1 MAAGRTPAPG
11 RPGSPGYVPQF
22 KRQRWWKR
30 QDAPRTVFLYCCLFL
45 FAVWVLAPIAFTVQS
60 SFAPAGSMT
69 AQPPNWIPRTIT
81 FDNYASVF
89 GSATDKSGQYTS
101 EQGGR
106 MWSALFNSAMIGLLV
121 AFSNLVIGGLAGY
134 AYSRYQ
140 FRGSRAG
147 FLFLLATRVVPG
159 IALVV
164 PFYALFRM
172 AGLINTPW
180 SLIIAYNIFTLPL
193 SIWLLKSYFDH
204 LPREIE
210 EAASVDG
217 AGRWR
222 TLVIIVM
229 PLARPG
235 LVATGL
241 LVFLEAWSE
250 FFFAVVLTNQ
260 LTVPPLLAGYQS
272 LQTFTWNTLA
282 AATVISL
289 IPPVLL
295 AVIFQR
301 YIVSGL
307 SAGSAK

>member
-1 MAAGRTPAPG
+1 MATLQHPLPPHT
-11 RPGSPGYVPQF
+11 RPIPTFRKV
-22 KRQRWWKR
+22 RWYQR
-30 QDAPRTVFLYCCLFL
+30 QDRWRTVFIYICFVV
-45 FAVWVLAPIAFTVQS
+45 FAVWTIAPILFTVQS
-60 SFAPAGSMT
+60 SFTTPGEMA
-69 AQPPNWIPRTIT
+69 AQPPHWIPRNVTL
-81 FDNYASVF
+81 DNYAAVF

-101 EQGGR
+101 DQGGR
-106 MWSALFNSAMIGLLV
+106 MWSALFHSAMIGLLV
-121 AFSNLVIGGLAGY
+121 TATNLIIGGLAGY
-134 AYSRYQ
+134 AYSRYR

-159 IALVV
+159 MALVV
-164 PFYALFRM
+164 PFYALFRQ

-180 SLIIAYNIFTLPL
+180 ALVLTYLIFTLPL

-217 AGRWR
+217 ASRLR
-222 TLVIIVM
+222 QLLVIVA

-241 LVFLEAWSE
+241 LVFLESWSE

-260 LTVPPLLAGYQS
+260 MTVPPLLAGYQS

-307 SAGSAK
+307 AAGSVK

>member
-1 MAAGRTPAPG
+1 MATARAPYSGPTFRKTPWY
-11 RPGSPGYVPQF
+11 R
-22 KRQRWWKR
+22 R
-30 QDAPRTVFLYCCLFL
+30 QDAPRTVFLYICFTL
-45 FAVWVLAPIAFTVQS
+45 FAVWVIAPIAFTVQS
-60 SFAPAGSMT
+60 SFSNPGEMA
-69 AQPPNWIPRTIT
+69 AQPPHWIPQNPTL
-81 FDNYASVF
+81 DNYWSVF
-89 GSATDKSGQYTS
+89 NSATDASGQYTS

-106 MWSALFNSAMIGLLV
+106 MWSALLNSFFVGIMV
-121 AFSNLVIGGLAGY
+121 AISNLVIGGLAGY
-134 AYSRYQ
+134 AYSRYR

-164 PFYALFRM
+164 PFYALFRQV
-172 AGLINTPW
+172 GLINTPW
-180 SLIIAYNIFTLPL
+180 ALIIAYNIFTLPL

-222 TLVIIVM
+222 TLVIIVA

-295 AVIFQR
+295 AVVFQR

-307 SAGSAK
+307 SAGSVK